1 MTIID
6 TKLHNKTE
14 ELLKKAEEAYN
25 NSINNIVSY
34 QYGHMDISNNVY
46 VLAGIIDERTGK
58 RVDTNQFLDAY
69 KEDTQVLIAK
79 LKSVAEMAEF
89 SFIDN
94 KTDSFFFHIVNAAIE
109 LRGENSEIV
118 KLLKE
123 LTPEE
128 FALLYYVGAWEELK
142 EEYDEMKAEL
152 LSKYFGRIQRRK
164 FDKYDDDLRTPTG
177 KPKKP
182 KIKKSKVTKSKESDE

>member
-6 TKLHNKTE
+6 EKLHNKTE

-25 NSINNIVSY
+25 NSINNIASY
-34 QYGHMDISNNVY
+34 QYGHMDISNNIY

-69 KEDTQVLIAK
+69 KEDIQVLIAK
-79 LKSVAEMAEF
+79 LKSVAEMEEF

-94 KTDSFFFHIVNAAIE
+94 KTEQFFNHILNAAIE
-109 LRGENSEIV
+109 LYGEGGEIINM
-118 KLLKE
+118 LKN
-123 LTPEE
+123 LSLEE
-128 FALLYYVGAWEELK
+128 FAIMYYMGEWDEIKEMYEEI
-142 EEYDEMKAEL
+142 KAEL
-152 LSKYFGRIQRRK
+152 LHKYFGRIQRRK
-164 FDKYDDDLRTPTG
+164 YDKYDDELRTPTG

-182 KIKKSKVTKSKESDE
+182 KIKKSKVTKAREDNE

>member
-6 TKLHNKTE
+6 TKLYNKTE

-25 NSINNIVSY
+25 NSINNIASY

-69 KEDTQVLIAK
+69 KDDTGVLIAK

-89 SFIDN
+89 SFVDS
-94 KTDSFFFHIVNAAIE
+94 KTDSFFYHIINAAIE
-109 LRGENSEIV
+109 MRGEGSDIV
-118 KLLKE
+118 KFLKE

-128 FALLYYVGAWEELK
+128 FAVLYYTGAWEELK

-152 LSKYFGRIQRRK
+152 LNKYFGRIQRRK
-164 FDKYDDDLRTPTG
+164 FDKFDDDLRTPTG
-177 KPKKP
+177 KPAKP
-182 KIKKSKVTKSKESDE
+182 KIKKSKITKSKDSSE

>member
-6 TKLHNKTE
+6 EKLHNKTD

-25 NSINNIVSY
+25 NSINNIASY
-34 QYGHMDISNNVY
+34 QYGQIDISNNIY

-79 LKSVAEMAEF
+79 LKSVSEMADF

-94 KTDSFFFHIVNAAIE
+94 KTEQFYNHILGAAIE
-109 LRGENSEIV
+109 LYGEGAEIINMLK
-118 KLLKE
+118 KLTL
-123 LTPEE
+123 EE
-128 FALLYYVGAWEELK
+128 FALMYYMGEWDEIKEMYEEI
-142 EEYDEMKAEL
+142 KAEL
-152 LSKYFGRIQRRK
+152 LRKYFGRIQRRK
-164 FDKYDDDLRTPTG
+164 YDKYDDELRTPTG
-177 KPKKP
+177 KPAKP
-182 KIKKSKVTKSKESDE
+182 KIKKSKVTKSKDSSE